1 MKYILDETIN
11 SIIIQVYETWKEDSR
26 KGDFC
31 YLVRKDMEKV
41 EIDFSEEDITTISKM
56 DWKKYVHEK
65 IKNAFLKYLVNETKE
80 KKQNQAYHF

>member
-1 MKYILDETIN
+1 MIR
-11 SIIIQVYETWKEDSR
+11 QVYETLKEDSR

-31 YLVRKDMEKV
+31 DLVRKDLEEV
-41 EIDFSEEDITTISKM
+41 EIDFSEEDIMTISKM

-65 IKNAFLKYLVNETKE
+65 IKDASLKYLVNENKE